1 MRIDLGISGILRSKT
16 RSALTMTG
24 IAVGVFAVV
33 IISAL
38 GSIGTAEIADTLNV
52 MGINSVMVQ
61 PAETVSDITLDD
73 EDIAVLARVDGVD
86 KAMPLMASVTETKLI
101 GQSVD
106 CVAWGVDSQ
115 AKDIISITPKH
126 GRLVNNSDVAANRR
140 VCVVDEKMA
149 VETYGRSNIVGKTV
163 KVLLGGAYYDF
174 EVIGVAQSGISSLQ
188 SALSNIIPD
197 FVYIPYTTMQAITG
211 RTTYDRI
218 AVLVNNAL
226 NEDSG
231 VTDRIQ
237 TAINASKEVESGI
250 CVNNLLQQKS
260 QMESIMGILT
270 LVLSLIA
277 GISLFVSGITVMT
290 TMLVSVN
297 ERTRE
302 IGIKKS
308 IGAKNKDIMLEFL
321 VESVMLSAMGSGI
334 GTALGLLAAL
344 VGCFVMGAEFI
355 VNWGM
360 ILLAFGVSVAMGAV
374 FGVYPARKAAKMKPI
389 DALRN

>member
-1 MRIDLGISGILRSKT
+1 
-16 RSALTMTG
+16 MTG

-344 VGCFVMGAEFI
+344 VGCCVMGAEFI

>member
-73 EDIAVLARVDGVD
+73 EDIAVLAKVDGVD

-106 CVAWGVDSQ
+106 CIAWGVDSQ
-115 AKDIISITPKH
+115 ARDIISITPKH

-163 KVLLGGAYYDF
+163 KVLLCGAYYDF

-188 SALSNIIPD
+188 NALSNIIPD

-226 NEDSG
+226 KEDSG

-321 VESVMLSAMGSGI
+321 VESAMLSAMGSGI
-334 GTALGLLAAL
+334 GTALGLLTAL

-360 ILLAFGVSVAMGAV
+360 IFLAFGVSVAMGAI

>member
-1 MRIDLGISGILRSKT
+1 
-16 RSALTMTG
+16 MTG

-33 IISAL
+33 LISAL
-38 GSIGTAEIADTLNV
+38 GSIGTAEIEDTLNV

-61 PAETVSDITLDD
+61 PAETVSDITLDN
-73 EDIAVLARVDGVD
+73 EDIAVLAQVEGVD

-101 GQSVD
+101 GRSVD
-106 CVAWGVDSQ
+106 CIAWGVDSQ
-115 AKDIISITPKH
+115 AKDIISITAKH

-174 EVIGVAQSGISSLQ
+174 EIVGVAESGISSLQ

-218 AVLVNNAL
+218 AVLVNSSL
-226 NEDSG
+226 KEDSG

-237 TAINASKEVESGI
+237 TAINASKNVDSGI

-260 QMESIMGILT
+260 QMENIMGILT
-270 LVLSLIA
+270 IVLSLIA

-290 TMLVSVN
+290 TMLVSVS

-321 VESVMLSAMGSGI
+321 VESVTLTAMGSGA
-334 GTALGLLAAL
+334 GTALGLIAAF
-344 VGCFVMGAEFI
+344 VGCLAVGAAFT
-355 VNWGM
+355 VNM
-360 ILLAFGVSVAMGAV
+360 QMVLLAFAVSVAMGAV

>member
-1 MRIDLGISGILRSKT
+1 MRINLGLAGIARSKT
-16 RSALTMTG
+16 RSLLTMSG

-38 GSIGTAEIADTLNV
+38 GSIGTAEISDTLNV

-61 PAETVSDITLDD
+61 PSETVSDITLDD
-73 EDIAVLARVDGVD
+73 DDIMALAKVEGVD
-86 KAMPLMASVTETKLI
+86 KAMPLMASVTETRLI
-101 GQSVD
+101 EQSVD
-106 CVAWGVDSQ
+106 CIAWGVDSQ
-115 AKDIISITPKH
+115 ARDIISLSPKH
-126 GRLVNNSDVAANRR
+126 GRLINNSDVAANKR
-140 VCVVDEKMA
+140 VCVIDEKVA
-149 VETYGRSNIVGKTV
+149 SETYGRSNIVGKTV
-163 KVLLGGAYYDF
+163 KVLLGGAYYEF
-174 EVIGVAQSGISSLQ
+174 EVVGVAESGISALQ

-197 FVYIPYTTMQAITG
+197 FVYIPYTTMQTLTG
-211 RTTYDRI
+211 RTTYDKI
-218 AVLVNNAL
+218 AVLVNDAL
-226 NEDSG
+226 KEDSG

-237 TAINASKEVESGI
+237 TAINKSKNVEEGI
-250 CVNNLLQQKS
+250 SVNNLLQQKT
-260 QMESIMGILT
+260 QMEDIMQILT

-290 TMLVSVN
+290 TMLVSVS

-321 VESVMLSAMGSGI
+321 VESVML
-334 GTALGLLAAL
+334 TALGSGAGTLFGLLTAF
-344 VGCFVMGAEFI
+344 VGCVVLGAEFAVDYGI
-355 VNWGM
+355 VL
-360 ILLAFGVSVAMGAV
+360 IAFAVSVGMGAI

>member
-163 KVLLGGAYYDF
+163 KVLLGSAYYDF

-344 VGCFVMGAEFI
+344 VGCCVMGAEFI